1 MMFGKKIADKEVSRI
16 AVFFMMFV
24 AALFVISI
32 ASSAS
37 AYPFALQGK
46 VISVDSDGKK
56 LVLQEERCGMN
67 GGQFGFTWDRQST
80 VMIGDNFAA
89 FSDIR
94 PGDDIIVTYYE
105 SSPGLYVAED
115 INIPDMLR
123 EHC

>member
-1 MMFGKKIADKEVSRI
+1 MMFDKKTLDKKVNRL

-46 VISVDSDGKK
+46 VASIDSGGKK
-56 LVLQEERCGMN
+56 LTLQEDQCGMS
-67 GGQFGFTWDRQST
+67 GQYGFTWDDRAT
-80 VMIGDNFAA
+80 VMRGNDFVS

-94 PGDDIIVTYYE
+94 VGDDVIVSYYE
-105 SSPGLYVAED
+105 KSPGLYVAED
-115 INIPDMLR
+115 INIPDMLLP
-123 EHC
+123 HC